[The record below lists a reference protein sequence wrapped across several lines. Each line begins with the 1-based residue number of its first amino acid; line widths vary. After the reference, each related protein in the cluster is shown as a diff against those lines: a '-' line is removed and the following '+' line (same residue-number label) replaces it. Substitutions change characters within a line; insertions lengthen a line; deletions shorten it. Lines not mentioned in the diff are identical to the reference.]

1 MSIALFLS
9 ACKLHMKTL
18 TGEQRPELLQDY
30 PSVVEVPVQWSDQD
44 AFGHVNNAK
53 YLTWFETSRIVYVK
67 QCGMGHFMDNA
78 KIGPIL
84 ASATCNYRQQV
95 AFPNNVLIG
104 TRVARIGRRSFTME
118 HRILS
123 QAVDGVVADGQS
135 IIVMFDYENQ
145 ESVYVPEEL
154 RNAFDTFEDRD
165 SESTLTGEES

>member
-1 MSIALFLS
+1 
-9 ACKLHMKTL
+9 MKTVIND
-18 TGEQRPELLQDY
+18 QRPELLMDY

-67 QCGMGHFMDNA
+67 QCGMGHFMDNS

-95 AFPNNVLIG
+95 AFPNDVLVG
-104 TRVARIGRRSFTME
+104 TRVSRVGRRSFTME

-123 QAVDGVVADGQS
+123 RDADGVVADGQS
-135 IIVMFDYENQ
+135 IIVMFDYEKQ

-154 RNAFDTFEDRD
+154 RNAFDTFEGR
-165 SESTLTGEES
+165 SAESTSKDDEA

>member
-1 MSIALFLS
+1 M
-9 ACKLHMKTL
+9 
-18 TGEQRPELLQDY
+18 DY

-67 QCGMGHFMDNA
+67 QCGMGHFMDNS

-95 AFPNNVLIG
+95 AFPNDVLVG
-104 TRVARIGRRSFTME
+104 TRVSRVGRRSFTME

-123 QAVDGVVADGQS
+123 RDADGVVADGQS
-135 IIVMFDYENQ
+135 IIVMFDYEKQ

-154 RNAFDTFEDRD
+154 RNAFDTFEGR
-165 SESTLTGEES
+165 SAESTSKDDEA

>member
-1 MSIALFLS
+1 
-9 ACKLHMKTL
+9 MKTVIND
-18 TGEQRPELLQDY
+18 QRPELLMDY

-67 QCGMGHFMDNA
+67 QCGMGHFMDNS

-95 AFPNNVLIG
+95 AFPNDVLVG
-104 TRVARIGRRSFTME
+104 TRVARIGRPSFTME

-123 QAVDGVVADGQS
+123 RAADGVVADGQS
-135 IIVMFDYENQ
+135 IIVMFDYEKQ

-154 RNAFDTFEDRD
+154 RNAFDIFEG
-165 SESTLTGEES
+165 SNAESTSTDDEA

>member
-1 MSIALFLS
+1 
-9 ACKLHMKTL
+9 MKTVIND
-18 TGEQRPELLQDY
+18 QRPELLMDY

-67 QCGMGHFMDNA
+67 QCGMGHFMDNS

-95 AFPNNVLIG
+95 AFPNDVLVG
-104 TRVARIGRRSFTME
+104 TRVSRVGRRSFTME

-123 QAVDGVVADGQS
+123 RDADGVVADGQS
-135 IIVMFDYENQ
+135 IIVMFDYEKQ

-154 RNAFDTFEDRD
+154 RNAFDTFEG
-165 SESTLTGEES
+165 SSAESTSKDDEA

>member
-1 MSIALFLS
+1 
-9 ACKLHMKTL
+9 MKTVIND
-18 TGEQRPELLQDY
+18 QRPELLMDY

-67 QCGMGHFMDNA
+67 QCGMGHFMDNS

-95 AFPNNVLIG
+95 AFPNDVLVG
-104 TRVARIGRRSFTME
+104 TRMSRVGRRSFTME

-123 QAVDGVVADGQS
+123 RDADGVVADGQS
-135 IIVMFDYENQ
+135 IIVMFDYEKQ

-154 RNAFDTFEDRD
+154 RNAFDTFEG
-165 SESTLTGEES
+165 SSAESTSKDDEA

>member
-1 MSIALFLS
+1 
-9 ACKLHMKTL
+9 MKTVIND
-18 TGEQRPELLQDY
+18 QRPELLMDY

-67 QCGMGHFMDNA
+67 QCGMGHFMDNS

-95 AFPNNVLIG
+95 AFPNDVLVG
-104 TRVARIGRRSFTME
+104 TRVSRVGRRSFTME

-123 QAVDGVVADGQS
+123 RDADGVVADGQS
-135 IIVMFDYENQ
+135 IIVMFDYEKQ

-154 RNAFDTFEDRD
+154 SNAFDTFEGRSAD
-165 SESTLTGEES
+165 STSKDDEA

>member
-1 MSIALFLS
+1 
-9 ACKLHMKTL
+9 MKTVIND
-18 TGEQRPELLQDY
+18 QRPELLMDY

-67 QCGMGHFMDNA
+67 QCGMGHFMDNS

-95 AFPNNVLIG
+95 AFPNDVLVG
-104 TRVARIGRRSFTME
+104 TRVSRVGRRSFTME

-123 QAVDGVVADGQS
+123 RAADGVVADGQS
-135 IIVMFDYENQ
+135 IIVMFDYEKQ

-154 RNAFDTFEDRD
+154 RNAFDTFEG
-165 SESTLTGEES
+165 SSPESTSKDDEA

>member
-1 MSIALFLS
+1 
-9 ACKLHMKTL
+9 MKTL
-18 TGEQRPELLQDY
+18 ISDQRPDLLLDY

-67 QCGMGHFMDNA
+67 QCGMGHFMDNS

-95 AFPNNVLIG
+95 AFPNDVLVG
-104 TRVARIGRRSFTME
+104 SRVARIGRRSFTME

-123 QAVDGVVADGQS
+123 GAADGVVADGQS
-135 IIVMFDYENQ
+135 IIVMFDYEKQ

-154 RNAFDTFEDRD
+154 RNAFDTFEG
-165 SESTLTGEES
+165 SNAESTSTDDEV

>member
-1 MSIALFLS
+1 
-9 ACKLHMKTL
+9 MKTL
-18 TGEQRPELLQDY
+18 ISDQRPDLLLDY

-67 QCGMGHFMDNA
+67 QCGMGHFMDNS

-95 AFPNNVLIG
+95 AFPNDVLVG
-104 TRVARIGRRSFTME
+104 TRVSRVGQRSFTME

-123 QAVDGVVADGQS
+123 RDADGVVADGQS
-135 IIVMFDYENQ
+135 IIVMFDYEKQ

-154 RNAFDTFEDRD
+154 RNAFDIFEG
-165 SESTLTGEES
+165 SNAESTSTDDEV